1 MSAKILDGKA
11 VAAALRAGLQSDIAA
26 VREARGTPPKLAIV
40 THTSEESAGAYLRAK
55 LKAAAEAGL
64 LAQAY
69 PCPDGAGPGE
79 LGGILAR
86 LGADDAVDG
95 IIVEQPLPKGF
106 DPALVFSAIPQ
117 GKDVEGVNPVNYGRF
132 FLAKTAA
139 EIAGCGAFPP
149 CTVAAVIALLGETGS
164 SAAGREAVV
173 VGRSEILGRPAAH
186 YLSALD
192 ATVTLCHSKTADLA
206 GHVRRADI
214 VVAALGRA
222 NFIKGGWIK
231 PGAVVL
237 DAGMNRHGGA
247 WVGDVEFAAAAQR
260 ASFITPVP
268 GGVGPVTTAV
278 VLANT
283 VEAARRRLEVRS
295 A

>member
-1 MSAKILDGKA
+1 
-11 VAAALRAGLQSDIAA
+11 VAQAIRAGLQADIAA
-26 VREARGTPPKLAIV
+26 VRQTRGAPPKLAIV
-40 THTSEESAGAYLRAK
+40 THAFEDSAGAYLRAK
-55 LKAAAEAGL
+55 FKAASEAGL

-69 PCPDGAGPGE
+69 PCPDAARPGE
-79 LGGILAR
+79 LAALLAR

-95 IIVEQPLPKGF
+95 VIVEQPLPKRF
-106 DPALVFSAIPQ
+106 DPALVFSAIPAD
-117 GKDVEGVNPVNYGRF
+117 KDVEGVNPANYGRF

-164 SAAGREAVV
+164 HVAGKEAVV
-173 VGRSEILGRPAAH
+173 AGRSGILGRPAAH

-231 PGAVVL
+231 PGAVVV
-237 DAGMNRHGGA
+237 DAGMNRLGSA
-247 WVGDVEFAAAAQR
+247 WVGDVEFPAAAER
-260 ASFITPVP
+260 AAFITPVP
-268 GGVGPVTTAV
+268 GGVGPVTAAV

-283 VEAARRRLEVRS
+283 VYAAKRRLQPT
-295 A
+295 

>member
-11 VAAALRAGLQSDIAA
+11 VARTIRAALETDIAA
-26 VREARGTPPKLAIV
+26 VRQARGTPPKLAIV
-40 THTSEESAGAYLRAK
+40 THAGEDSAGVYLRAK
-55 LKAAAEAGL
+55 LKTACETGL
-64 LAQAY
+64 LAQDY
-69 PCPDGAGPGE
+69 PCPDDAGPGE
-79 LGGILAR
+79 LREILAR
-86 LGADDAVDG
+86 LDADDAVDG
-95 IIVEQPLPKGF
+95 VIVEQPLPARF
-106 DPALVFSAIPQ
+106 DPAPVFSAIPAD
-117 GKDVEGVNPVNYGRF
+117 KDVEGVNPANYGRF
-132 FLAKTAA
+132 FLAKTRA

-149 CTVAAVIALLGETGS
+149 CTAAAVIALIEETGS
-164 SAAGREAVV
+164 QVSGKEAVV

-222 NFIKGGWIK
+222 NFIKGDWIK
-231 PGAVVL
+231 PGAVVI
-237 DAGMNRHGGA
+237 DAGLNRLGSA
-247 WVGDVEFAAAAQR
+247 WVGDVEFAAAAEK
-260 ASFITPVP
+260 ASFITPAP

-283 VEAARRRLEVRS
+283 VYAAKRRLQI

>member
-1 MSAKILDGKA
+1 MNAQLLDGKA
-11 VAAALRAGLQSDIAA
+11 VAQAIRSALQGDIAA
-26 VREARGTPPKLAIV
+26 VRQARGTPPKLAIV
-40 THTSEESAGAYLRAK
+40 THTSDESAGAYLRAK
-55 LKAAAEAGL
+55 LKAAGEAGL

-69 PCPDGAGPGE
+69 PCPDGSGPAE
-79 LGGILAR
+79 LGRILAD
-86 LGADDAVDG
+86 LGDDPACDG
-95 IIVEQPLPKGF
+95 VIVEQPLPKGF
-106 DPALVFSAIPQ
+106 DAAWVFSAIPA

-132 FLAKTAA
+132 FLAKSGA

-149 CTVAAVIALLGETGS
+149 CTVAAVIALLAETGS
-164 SAAGREAVV
+164 HVAGKEAVV

-222 NFIKGGWIK
+222 RFIKGDWIK

-237 DAGMNRHGGA
+237 DAGMNRSGSA
-247 WVGDVEFAAAAQR
+247 WVGDVDFAPAAER

-278 VLANT
+278 VLANA
-283 VEAARRRLEVRS
+283 VYAAKRRLP

>member
-1 MSAKILDGKA
+1 MSATILDGKA
-11 VAAALRAGLQSDIAA
+11 IARAIRATLEADIAA
-26 VREARGTPPKLAIV
+26 VHLARGTPPKLAIV

-55 LKAAAEAGL
+55 LKAAAESGL
-64 LAQAY
+64 LTQVY

-79 LGGILAR
+79 LGDILAG
-86 LGADDAVDG
+86 LGADAAVDG
-95 IIVEQPLPKGF
+95 VIVEQPLPKGF
-106 DPALVFSAIPQ
+106 DPTLVFSAIPA

-132 FLAKTAA
+132 FLAKTGT

-149 CTVAAVIALLGETGS
+149 CTVAAVIALLEETGS
-164 SAAGREAVV
+164 HVSGKEAVV

-222 NFIKGGWIK
+222 NFIKGDWIK

-237 DAGMNRHGGA
+237 DAGMNRYNGA
-247 WVGDVEFAAAAQR
+247 WVGDVEFSSAAEK

-283 VEAARRRLEVRS
+283 VYAAKRRLS

>member
-1 MSAKILDGKA
+1 MSAKVLDGKA
-11 VAAALRAGLQSDIAA
+11 VAQAIRAALQADIAA
-26 VREARGTPPKLAIV
+26 VRQARGAPPKLAIV
-40 THTSEESAGAYLRAK
+40 THTSDQSAGAYLRAK

-64 LAQAY
+64 LAQAS
-69 PCPDGAGPGE
+69 PCPGGSGPGE
-79 LGGILAR
+79 LGRILAR
-86 LGADDAVDG
+86 LGADASVDG

-106 DPALVFSAIPQ
+106 ESALVFSAIPPE
-117 GKDVEGVNPVNYGRF
+117 KDVEGVNPLNYGRF

-149 CTVAAVIALLGETGS
+149 CTVAAVIALLDETGS
-164 SAAGREAVV
+164 HVSGKQAVV

-192 ATVTLCHSKTADLA
+192 ATVTLCHSKTEDLA
-206 GHVRRADI
+206 AHVRRADI

-222 NFIKGGWIK
+222 NFIKGDWIK

-247 WVGDVEFAAAAQR
+247 WVGDVDFPAAAQT

-283 VEAARRRLEVRS
+283 VYAARRRLSV
-295 A
+295 

>member
-1 MSAKILDGKA
+1 MNAKILDGKA
-11 VAAALRAGLQSDIAA
+11 VARAIRAALEPDIAA
-26 VREARGTPPKLAIV
+26 MRRARGTPPKLAIV

-55 LKAAAEAGL
+55 IKAASEAGL
-64 LAQAY
+64 LAQDY

-79 LGGILAR
+79 LGNILAS

-95 IIVEQPLPKGF
+95 VIVEQPLPRGF
-106 DPALVFSAIPQ
+106 DPALVFSAIPAS
-117 GKDVEGVNPVNYGRF
+117 KDVEGLSPVNYGRF

-139 EIAGCGAFPP
+139 EIGGCGAFPP
-149 CTVAAVIALLGETGS
+149 CTVAAVIALLEETGIPVS
-164 SAAGREAVV
+164 GKEAVV

-186 YLSALD
+186 FLSALD

-214 VVAALGRA
+214 VVAAVGRA

-237 DAGMNRHGGA
+237 DAGMNRLGSA
-247 WVGDVEFAAAAQR
+247 WVGDVEFAAAAEQ

-283 VEAARRRLEVRS
+283 VYAAKRRLQ
-295 A
+295 AP